1 LEIYFAALVRYPLTL
16 SVLYGAEEYDFDIA
30 AIRLKSFLI
39 GLSSVFWK
47 RKKIIKK
54 EAVYKLSKSKEEL

>member
-1 LEIYFAALVRYPLTL
+1 
-16 SVLYGAEEYDFDIA
+16 VLYGAEEYDFDIA